1 MQHVTGTTNARRGAT
16 PARAWRLAVCRTST
30 VRA

>member
-16 PARAWRLAVCRTST
+16 PACAWPPAVGRTAARA
-30 VRA
+30 

>member
-16 PARAWRLAVCRTST
+16 RAFAWPFAVRRTAART
-30 VRA
+30 

>member
-16 PARAWRLAVCRTST
+16 PACAWPLAVSRTAA
-30 VRA
+30 RA

>member
-16 PARAWRLAVCRTST
+16 PACAWPQAVRCTAARA
-30 VRA
+30 